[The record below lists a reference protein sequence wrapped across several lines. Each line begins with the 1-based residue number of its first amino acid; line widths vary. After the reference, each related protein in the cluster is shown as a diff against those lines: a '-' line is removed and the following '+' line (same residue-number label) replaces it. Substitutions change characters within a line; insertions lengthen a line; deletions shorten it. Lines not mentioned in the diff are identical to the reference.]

1 MRLGSSRLAARQEL
15 SETRAA
21 AIGVPELYCVPSCV
35 RECGA
40 RMWGFK
46 CMRESRALVI
56 VHSVTP
62 QPSHGHRTILLLPHT
77 SHTNKD
83 TLCVC
88 VCGRR
93 RQNSERRTK
102 WCDAVA
108 EVRAWCSASYC
119 SSRDLLPSKAAIT
132 ISSAWIKVQALRA
145 SRRHTTNWPGSTI
158 LIKWFIQ
165 QLVQKLRRN
174 SKKLRKPIVRS

>member
-1 MRLGSSRLAARQEL
+1 MGLGSSRLAARQEL

-21 AIGVPELYCVPSCV
+21 ALGVPELDCVPSCV

-77 SHTNKD
+77 SHTNK
-83 TLCVC
+83 THCVC
-88 VCGRR
+88 VCEKYYKGGQTDATAPSNTKNTRTLARALALDGR
-93 RQNSERRTK
+93 
-102 WCDAVA
+102 AL
-108 EVRAWCSASYC
+108 SASEEGLRVSVDYGTRGV
-119 SSRDLLPSKAAIT
+119 SRVCLSVVWAKTSL
-132 ISSAWIKVQALRA
+132 
-145 SRRHTTNWPGSTI
+145 
-158 LIKWFIQ
+158 
-165 QLVQKLRRN
+165 
-174 SKKLRKPIVRS
+174 